1 MTSPPQISRKRK
13 WFAFAAGYAAFCA
26 LYMLTSRVHLRPAT
40 PLPLWAVDRFIPFI
54 GWTVW
59 IYHTQ
64 FFFLLVGVRAL
75 KSAANISRTLYSMG
89 LASLISFCVFFFYP
103 TTLPRPSVE
112 MEGLTAQAFRFLYSI
127 DTDSNCFPSLHV
139 ALACLIALGVAAERA
154 QFRASAVIWAGL
166 ICLSTMT
173 TKQHY
178 FVDVIAGVCVAIVCR
193 AVANRW
199 LSEMSDLPATSV
211 KR

>member
-1 MTSPPQISRKRK
+1 MLAGRFHFGS
-13 WFAFAAGYAAFCA
+13 AA
-26 LYMLTSRVHLRPAT
+26 
-40 PLPLWAVDRFIPFI
+40 PLPLSVVDRFIPFM

-64 FFFLLVGVRAL
+64 FFFLLFGVWAL
-75 KSAANISRTLYSMG
+75 KSEATINRTLYSMG
-89 LASLISFCVFFFYP
+89 LASALSFCVFFFYP
-103 TTLPRPSVE
+103 TVLPRPPVE

-139 ALACLIALGVAAERA
+139 TLACLAALGVVEERA
-154 QFRASAVIWAGL
+154 RFAVYAAIWAGL

-178 FVDVIAGVCVAIVCR
+178 FADVIAGVCLAFICR
-193 AVANRW
+193 AIAKSRACH
-199 LSEMSDLPATSV
+199 LPSRLAR
-211 KR
+211 KA